1 MHSGNFLSFWLW
13 EFYSWYSQ
21 QCCLRCFSLLS
32 YWEGKTL
39 WRKHRKLWVPKGAG
53 PSQLWDHH
61 PQTEALQ
68 VSSTS
73 YNLPAFPLS
82 QPDLSHQPLSLSI
95 GVWHFRRE
103 ETDNG
108 LTEPHRRL
116 TLCQLPNA
124 PGDNSRPTFRKSNM
138 RRILGSPQCK
148 VTWKSPL
155 IHLPRSPASP
165 V

>member
-1 MHSGNFLSFWLW
+1 MHSGNFLRFWLW

-21 QCCLRCFSLLS
+21 QCCLRCFESLLS
-32 YWEGKTL
+32 YWKGKKL

-103 ETDNG
+103 ETDTDSQSLIG
-108 LTEPHRRL
+108 
-116 TLCQLPNA
+116 
-124 PGDNSRPTFRKSNM
+124 
-138 RRILGSPQCK
+138 GSPYASFLMLLGITPDPPSGKATQDE
-148 VTWKSPL
+148 SQD
-155 IHLPRSPASP
+155 LPSARSPGNLPSFICL
-165 V
+165 